1 MQEHQKPAELAAQEV
16 RRFKRSLHW
25 SRVVLPVLL
34 GLGVGGYL
42 LYTRFDLELFRSIR
56 WDGRAL
62 GWLALAFLLLLA
74 RHAFYALRIRTLSDN
89 FFSWK
94 KSAALIAIWEFSA
107 ALTPTSKGGP
117 FVMLFV
123 LSREGL
129 GAGRTAAA
137 IFYSML
143 SDAGFFVL
151 MLPIFLS
158 IYGRGVLFPQDAS
171 EAAVR
176 LAGGTFYATYSLIL
190 CYWCLL
196 AFFLF
201 VKPAY
206 AARAVQLMS
215 EMRLLRR
222 WAGGLRRLSDE
233 FLLAAREL
241 RRRSPGW
248 HLRVIGGTV
257 GAWTCKFAMI
267 NAIILAVYPVVNA
280 DGGTQLFIYARL
292 TAMFIIMTFS
302 PTPGGAG
309 LAEVALINFIADYV
323 PEQFGVLV
331 ALIWRGMAY
340 YGYLL
345 LGAFVVP
352 AWLARYARLPAQK
365 EA

>member
-1 MQEHQKPAELAAQEV
+1 MPMQEHQKPADLAAQEV
-16 RRFKRSLHW
+16 GRFKRSMRL
-25 SRVVLPVLL
+25 SRVILPVSL

-42 LYTRFDLELFRSIR
+42 LYSRFDPELFGSIR
-56 WDGRAL
+56 WDGRAI
-62 GWLALAFLLLLA
+62 GWLFVAFMLLLA
-74 RHAFYALRIRTLSDN
+74 RHAFYSLRIRTLSDG

-94 KSAALIAIWEFSA
+94 KSAELIAIWEFSA

-158 IYGRGVLFPQDAS
+158 IYGSGVLFPPDAPD
-171 EAAVR
+171 AAAR
-176 LAGGTFYATYSLIL
+176 LAGGAFYVTYSLIV

-196 AFFLF
+196 VFFLF

-206 AARAVQLMS
+206 AARVVQLMS
-215 EMRLLRR
+215 EMHLLRR
-222 WAGGLRRLSDE
+222 WGGGLRRLSDE

-241 RRRSPGW
+241 RQRSRGW
-248 HLRVIGGTV
+248 HLRVIGGTI

-267 NAIILAVYPVVNA
+267 NAIILAIYPLVKA
-280 DGGTQLFIYARL
+280 DGGVQLFIYARL

-309 LAEVALINFIADYV
+309 LAEVALVKFIADYV
-323 PEQFGVLV
+323 PEQIGVLV
-331 ALIWRGMAY
+331 ALLWRGMAY

-352 AWLARYARLPAQK
+352 AWIAAHARSLHSK
-365 EA
+365 